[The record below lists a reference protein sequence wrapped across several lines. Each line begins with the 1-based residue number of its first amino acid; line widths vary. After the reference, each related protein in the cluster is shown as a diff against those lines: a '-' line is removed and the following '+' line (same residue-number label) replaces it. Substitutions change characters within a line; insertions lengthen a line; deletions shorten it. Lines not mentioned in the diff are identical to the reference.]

1 MPNRTEV
8 RTIAHL
14 RRLKSSVNGNPRY
27 MIEFEDGLAAVTMS
41 DAGFCYAIG
50 NEGMRVGS
58 RVSVELTYAGR
69 IRHMEAAS

>member
-1 MPNRTEV
+1 MPKTTV
-8 RTIAHL
+8 HTIAHL

-27 MIEFEDGLAAVTMS
+27 MIEFEDGLSAVTMS

-50 NEGMRVGS
+50 NEDMRVGS

-69 IRHMEAAS
+69 IRHMGPAA